1 MQSHVP
7 YTTTVSVENEKV
19 LAKCEKYMLT
29 NQEGASNRE
38 IQIKVIKGDV
48 NEVMDNL
55 FSLLML
61 KL

>member
-1 MQSHVP
+1 
-7 YTTTVSVENEKV
+7 
-19 LAKCEKYMLT
+19 MLIH
-29 NQEGASNRE
+29 QEGASDRE

-48 NEVMDNL
+48 NEEMDNL